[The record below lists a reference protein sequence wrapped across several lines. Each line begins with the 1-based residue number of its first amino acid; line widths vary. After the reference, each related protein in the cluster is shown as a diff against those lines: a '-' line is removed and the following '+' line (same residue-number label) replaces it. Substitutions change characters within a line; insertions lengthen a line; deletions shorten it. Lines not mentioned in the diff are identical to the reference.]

1 MEWLKSLFDFARF
14 TLSEANS
21 KTIYVASG
29 TGGATA
35 KAVPTGEGFSLDW
48 VLPYVPLIA
57 VSIAF
62 LKLVFDF
69 YRWRVEREQKATA
82 KSGR

>member
-1 MEWLKSLFDFARF
+1 MEWLKSLFDFTRF
-14 TLSEANS
+14 TFSEANS

-35 KAVPTGEGFSLDW
+35 QAVPVRESFSLDW
-48 VLPYVPLIA
+48 LLPYVPLIA

-69 YRWRVEREQKATA
+69 YRWRVEREQKAIA
-82 KSGR
+82 KLGN